1 MTFEP
6 RPYDLFSP
14 PAPARMEPAAHPS
27 SVETYLARAWAW
39 LAQCNQRHRQRMVL
53 CSLDDRLLSDI
64 GLSRA
69 DISSET
75 ERYPWQH

>member
-6 RPYDLFSP
+6 RPYDLLP
-14 PAPARMEPAAHPS
+14 LPAPAGKETATHPS
-27 SVETYLARAWAW
+27 SVDTYLARAWAW
-39 LAQCNQRHRQRMVL
+39 FAQCNQRHRQRMVL